1 MKVRRVAAN
10 NRKRRLEVT
19 TSSGQILPF
28 PYAKLDP
35 RPTPRNRVREA
46 FPDRELGGEAV
57 AYVLESGVE
66 GSLHLDEILEYN
78 EDPRHLSELLMHRL
92 TVEARKRIER
102 AGLSRREIV
111 RRMNTSLPQLYRLLD
126 PTNTTKSLNQLVSLL
141 HVLGC
146 DVDVV
151 VKRKRAA
158 A

>member
-1 MKVRRVAAN
+1 MKVRRVAVN
-10 NRKRRLEVT
+10 NRKQRLEVT
-19 TSSGQILPF
+19 TSSGRILPF

-35 RPTPRNRVREA
+35 RPAQKNRVREA
-46 FPDRELGGEAV
+46 SPDRELGNQAV
-57 AYVLESGVE
+57 TYVLESGAE
-66 GSLHLDEILEYN
+66 GSLHLDDVLEYN
-78 EDPRHLSELLMHRL
+78 EDPRYLSELLMHRL
-92 TVEARKRIER
+92 TVEARKRIEP